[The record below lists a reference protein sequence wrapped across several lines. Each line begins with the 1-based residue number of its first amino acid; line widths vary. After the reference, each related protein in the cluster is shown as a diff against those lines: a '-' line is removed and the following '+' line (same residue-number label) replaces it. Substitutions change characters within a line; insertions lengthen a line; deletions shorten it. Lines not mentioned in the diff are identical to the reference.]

1 MTRTGPRPD
10 TAPSVVRWSWAGK
23 LLSSMYAEAGVEHVT
38 MSEAP
43 PLIRPVAD
51 SDAAALIELIEAC
64 WAVYPGCVLDVD
76 GEETWLRAPATSYA
90 GWQGAMWVATLDDV
104 VVACVGMKPHSDHT
118 ELKSLYV
125 ASAARR
131 RGLGERLS
139 RLVEDEAR
147 RLGHRRM
154 ELWTDTRFADA
165 HRLYERLGYLRLPDA
180 RHLHDLS
187 GSTEYHYEKDL

>member
-1 MTRTGPRPD
+1 MPKPE
-10 TAPSVVRWSWAGK
+10 
-23 LLSSMYAEAGVEHVT
+23 SST
-38 MSEAP
+38 SPLSEAP
-43 PLIRPVAD
+43 SPLIRPVAD

-64 WAVYPGCVLDVD
+64 WAGYPGCVLDID
-76 GEETWLRAPATSYA
+76 GEEPWLRAPATSYA
-90 GWQGAMWVATLDDV
+90 GWQGAMWVATLDNV
-104 VVACVGMKPHSDHT
+104 VVACVGLKPHSDHA

-165 HRLYERLGYLRLPDA
+165 HRLYERLGYLRLPDT